1 MRCFA
6 RPLTLAVSQHYSDT
20 FLQTHFGFFV
30 SFVNDVEPK
39 VAQRPTHQFSD
50 SEASRS
56 KGVVAEFV
64 QRWKGLVEAVNA
76 SISSGSTCTSL
87 RRLCLRFQA
96 TETLQNAAPI

>member
-1 MRCFA
+1 MHITSYNFN
-6 RPLTLAVSQHYSDT
+6 LQLYSDS

-39 VAQRPTHQFSD
+39 VAQRPSHQFSD

-64 QRWKGLVEAVNA
+64 QRWKGLVETVNA
-76 SISSGSTCTSL
+76 SITTGIAFFLSNILIFSRFTTSL
-87 RRLCLRFQA
+87 QS
-96 TETLQNAAPI
+96 AAPI

>member
-50 SEASRS
+50 SEAM
-56 KGVVAEFV
+56 E
-64 QRWKGLVEAVNA
+64 
-76 SISSGSTCTSL
+76 GSCGGSECQHFL
-87 RRLCLRFQA
+87 R
-96 TETLQNAAPI
+96 